1 MAENKNQVSDG
12 GRTATHLFSHH
23 ISCMTAESQQTN
35 ATMANTEGMPDEVV
49 EEMLALPS
57 PSSVS
62 AAAVAASRRA
72 GGRGVGAGSSPAA
85 ATSRAERIR
94 RRDEAMR
101 AQRERQQQRQ
111 TRAVDEGD
119 TRGVS
124 SEDTSHERKMMQQAQ
139 VDAQPAFKLH
149 ASRAEMMDS
158 WSEEGGMAPSATVVR
173 SSRAPVIRS
182 KSKHAPPHGEDKM
195 TNRSKIATDSG
206 NTAAAPMVKE
216 RPSVSFAGTERDETA
231 APPPFNRP
239 KPVIKAAAIQ
249 ERPVHLRSMAGSIQ
263 QQGQQD
269 GPQHGSGKR
278 PSKFL
283 QRRMQKQQGKAE
295 GTGAGAG
302 VGTGSSS
309 FSVGGTAGGFP
320 SLDVPIGTFARKG
333 GNNQSPRQP
342 TVSKDMVALG
352 SRSRTSAP
360 VEKSKQREGNG
371 DGSANSMLSGMSRT
385 GIMEGIAE
393 IESALSEQ
401 SIAFLKARGQ
411 KKKQA
416 AQADSKQ
423 KEKQPKCTTLSM
435 SATPKATAAPEVDK
449 AKEAEILS
457 SIRTEEDLDRIY
469 SDFNASAGASVLESS
484 APEIEA
490 PGGKIQDLK
499 SATALLRSTSYRQ
512 TILAAKTT
520 CELLSKRI
528 HDLKSA
534 GDGCHDAA
542 AIERSSAGDYPA
554 VLPVALRC
562 LLDLPQPH
570 RHEQLHSYVLQ
581 SLRHLIE
588 LFAHPSH
595 RVSMSLSDLE
605 QNGSS
610 VYQLYFLDD
619 DIPAPPAAS
628 CYESGASKLS
638 AAQKVED
645 SPVEGALYAT
655 NSSAES
661 ASKDGEAFYADPL
674 WTLLSRMRIIPCVAR
689 IIASAKGRGSETLG
703 VLGEIVTPICSILSM
718 LSLRSPGAACAIA
731 QHKTMLPDLVEMTL
745 TPGAHFE
752 QTGKSKESFLVN
764 PRAALPAMILL
775 CTLARQSRTIA
786 SQSEPFASIITTLH
800 AMLGIPAETE
810 EELVVQK
817 YCLLLWRTLLRYGL
831 AIPHLSTF
839 ISLAT
844 PHLSAKKETA
854 FSLTADY
861 LSAFSNVC
869 ECAKVITRS
878 KTESSIR
885 LTEEQAD
892 TLAMA
897 GVWLSPHVQKCAAFL
912 KEAASSTVDAAGTK
926 MLAAR
931 LRFLLS
937 YVAASAPSDIMKL
950 AAVIEEETMG
960 AKIRDVDKSAFV
972 SVVSRSECIEV
983 LQAVF
988 KSGLLKIALPKVLSW
1003 AFVSEWKGPLRVPTD
1018 FMATSI
1024 DEEASSCALLSAF
1037 VSLLSNMVNNESI
1050 FDDGFGSTDQ
1060 RSDVISIADEFS
1072 CLVFSTLS
1080 TLSGS
1085 DLEVAVS
1092 PSAAGSG
1099 WIDAAFYILVKF
1111 LSSVKQ
1117 RDSIRSVLVSNAEDN
1132 AELRWLREMAFALIG
1147 RLKVGDEAMAA
1158 VLLSQDILF
1167 ATPSIDGKRNQGSP
1181 LQGMLLQELVNSPR
1195 SQSQLDHSFKLHRGH
1210 GITAAG
1216 IGPFGLESL
1225 RSDAEFVAPP
1235 NRAADNGQGRGIAVE
1250 PLIPLGKLWLWQV
1263 LSSTIDP
1270 PPEAS
1275 AQQRAVLLNDAAAV
1289 IISSLELLS
1298 CMEKEPSSNG
1308 YTSQI
1313 HPGAK
1318 LYHLSNSCLFPEEVL
1333 RHEKFEQLFCS
1344 LFQDISSI
1352 KDHQSIPKAFVAA
1365 CYQHSRTTRSKL
1377 ESNGQAK
1384 NDETDEEKLLA
1395 LFEDK
1400 PSSSEEFTAKEVA
1413 ALADFVG
1420 DMCSAYTEYGAQYE
1434 SLNHCVRLLL
1444 RYGFP
1449 SKARLEIIAKLRG
1462 LLHLLTL
1469 QIEVEDVGKENMSI
1483 SLQLSLASSSQKES
1497 PEVLDALANALSS
1510 RDPNDSIRRLD
1521 AETGGYAY
1529 YFAIASLAQSY
1540 ASSIRSNEPGAQ
1552 EAARRRLELLGDE
1565 AKAAILRATNSIEKE
1580 GLRVVSAVLR

>member
-1 MAENKNQVSDG
+1 
-12 GRTATHLFSHH
+12 
-23 ISCMTAESQQTN
+23 
-35 ATMANTEGMPDEVV
+35 MANTEGMPDEVV

-62 AAAVAASRRA
+62 AAAVAAVSSRRA
-72 GGRGVGAGSSPAA
+72 GGRGVGAGSSTAA

-101 AQRERQQQRQ
+101 AQRERQQQQQRQ

-119 TRGVS
+119 STRGVS
-124 SEDTSHERKMMQQAQ
+124 SEDASHERKKMMQQAQ

-149 ASRAEMMDS
+149 ASRAEMMDG
-158 WSEEGGMAPSATVVR
+158 WSEEGGVAPSATVVR

-182 KSKHAPPHGEDKM
+182 KSKHAPPHGEDKT
-195 TNRSKIATDSG
+195 TNRSKIATDNG
-206 NTAAAPMVKE
+206 NTAATPMVEE
-216 RPSVSFAGTERDETA
+216 RPSVSFAGTERDTTA

-249 ERPVHLRSMAGSIQ
+249 ERPVHLRSMVGNIQ

-269 GPQHGSGKR
+269 GQQLQHVSGKR

-283 QRRMQKQQGKAE
+283 QRRMQKQQGKA
-295 GTGAGAG
+295 GDIGAGAG

-333 GNNQSPRQP
+333 GNKQSPRQP
-342 TVSKDMVALG
+342 TVSKDIVALG

-360 VEKSKQREGNG
+360 VEESKQREENGNG
-371 DGSANSMLSGMSRT
+371 SADTMLSGMSRT
-385 GIMEGIAE
+385 EIMEGIAE

-423 KEKQPKCTTLSM
+423 KEKQPKGTTSSM
-435 SATPKATAAPEVDK
+435 SATPKATAAPEIDK

-457 SIRTEEDLDRIY
+457 SIRTDEDLDRVY

-490 PGGKIQDLK
+490 PGGKIQDLE
-499 SATALLRSTSYRQ
+499 SSTALLRSTSYRQ

-520 CELLSKRI
+520 CELLSERV

-534 GDGCHDAA
+534 EDGCHDT
-542 AIERSSAGDYPA
+542 GDYPA

-581 SLRHLIE
+581 SLRHLVE

-638 AAQKVED
+638 AAQKIED

-661 ASKDGEAFYADPL
+661 ATKDGEAFYADPL

-689 IIASAKGRGSETLG
+689 IIASAKGRGLETPG
-703 VLGEIVTPICSILSM
+703 VPGEIVTQICSILSM

-764 PRAALPAMILL
+764 PRAALPTMILL

-786 SQSEPFASIITTLH
+786 SQSEPFASIISTLH
-800 AMLGIPAETE
+800 AILGIPAETE
-810 EELVVQK
+810 EELAVQK

-831 AIPHLSTF
+831 AIPHLPTF
-839 ISLAT
+839 ISIAT

-897 GVWLSPHVQKCAAFL
+897 GAWFSPHVQKCAAFL
-912 KEAASSTVDAAGTK
+912 KEAASSTGNVDAAGTK

-950 AAVIEEETMG
+950 AAVTEEETMG
-960 AKIRDVDKSAFV
+960 AKISDVDKSAFV

-1003 AFVSEWKGPLRVPTD
+1003 AFVSEWKGPLRVPID

-1060 RSDVISIADEFS
+1060 RSEVISIADEFC

-1080 TLSGS
+1080 TLSGN
-1085 DLEVAVS
+1085 DFEVAVS
-1092 PSAAGSG
+1092 PAARSG
-1099 WIDAAFYILVKF
+1099 WIDAALYVLVKF
-1111 LSSVKQ
+1111 LSSAKQ
-1117 RDSIRSVLVSNAEDN
+1117 RDSTCSVLASNAEDN

-1167 ATPSIDGKRNQGSP
+1167 ATPSLDVKRNQGSP
-1181 LQGMLLQELVNSPR
+1181 LQAMLLQELVNSPR

-1235 NRAADNGQGRGIAVE
+1235 DRAADNGQGRGIAVE

-1275 AQQRAVLLNDAAAV
+1275 AQQRDELLNDAAAV

-1298 CMEKEPSSNG
+1298 YMEKGPSSNG

-1313 HPGAK
+1313 NPGAK

-1344 LFQDISSI
+1344 LFQDISSM

-1365 CYQHSRTTRSKL
+1365 CYQHSRTTRSKS
-1377 ESNGQAK
+1377 ESNGQTK
-1384 NDETDEEKLLA
+1384 NDEADEEKLLA

-1400 PSSSEEFTAKEVA
+1400 PSSSEEFTTKEVA

-1449 SKARLEIIAKLRG
+1449 PKARIEIIAKLRG

-1469 QIEVEDVGKENMSI
+1469 QIEVGDFGKENMSI
-1483 SLQLSLASSSQKES
+1483 SLELSLASGFQKES

-1510 RDPNDSIRRLD
+1510 RDPNNSIRRLD

-1540 ASSIRSNEPGAQ
+1540 ASCIRTNEPGAQ
-1552 EAARRRLELLGDE
+1552 EAAGRRLELLGDE
-1565 AKAAILRATNSIEKE
+1565 AKAAVLRATNSIEKE

>member
-1 MAENKNQVSDG
+1 
-12 GRTATHLFSHH
+12 
-23 ISCMTAESQQTN
+23 
-35 ATMANTEGMPDEVV
+35 MANTEGMPDEVV
-49 EEMLALPS
+49 EEMLALPP

-62 AAAVAASRRA
+62 AAAVAAASSRRA
-72 GGRGVGAGSSPAA
+72 GGRGGGAGSSTAA

-101 AQRERQQQRQ
+101 AQRERQQQQRQ
-111 TRAVDEGD
+111 TRAADEGD
-119 TRGVS
+119 SATGAS
-124 SEDTSHERKMMQQAQ
+124 SEDASHERRKMMQQAQ

-149 ASRAEMMDS
+149 ASRAEMMDG
-158 WSEEGGMAPSATVVR
+158 WSEEGGVAPSATVVR

-182 KSKHAPPHGEDKM
+182 KSKHATPHGEDKT
-195 TNRSKIATDSG
+195 TNRSKIASDSG
-206 NTAAAPMVKE
+206 NTAASPMVKE
-216 RPSVSFAGTERDETA
+216 RPSVSFAGTERDTT
-231 APPPFNRP
+231 APPPSFNRP

-333 GNNQSPRQP
+333 GNKQSPTRQP
-342 TVSKDMVALG
+342 TVSKDVVALG

-360 VEKSKQREGNG
+360 VEESKRREENG
-371 DGSANSMLSGMSRT
+371 GGSAASMLSGMSRSE
-385 GIMEGIAE
+385 IMEGIAE

-423 KEKQPKCTTLSM
+423 KEKQPKGTTSSM
-435 SATPKATAAPEVDK
+435 SATPKATAAPEIDK

-457 SIRTEEDLDRIY
+457 SIRTDEDLDRVY

-490 PGGKIQDLK
+490 PGGKIQDLE
-499 SATALLRSTSYRQ
+499 SSTALLRSTSYRQ

-520 CELLSKRI
+520 CELLSERV

-534 GDGCHDAA
+534 EDGCHDT
-542 AIERSSAGDYPA
+542 GDYPA

-581 SLRHLIE
+581 SLRHLVE

-638 AAQKVED
+638 AAQKIED

-661 ASKDGEAFYADPL
+661 ATKDGEAFYADPL

-689 IIASAKGRGSETLG
+689 IIASAKGRGLETPG
-703 VLGEIVTPICSILSM
+703 VPGEIVTQICSILSM

-731 QHKTMLPDLVEMTL
+731 QHKTMLPDLVGMTL
-745 TPGAHFE
+745 SPGAHFE

-764 PRAALPAMILL
+764 PRAALPTMILL

-786 SQSEPFASIITTLH
+786 SQSEPFASIISTLH
-800 AMLGIPAETE
+800 AILGIPAETE
-810 EELVVQK
+810 EELAVQK

-839 ISLAT
+839 ISIAT
-844 PHLSAKKETA
+844 PHLSSKKETA

-897 GVWLSPHVQKCAAFL
+897 GAWLSPHVQKCAAFL
-912 KEAASSTVDAAGTK
+912 KEAASSSTGNVDAAGTK

-950 AAVIEEETMG
+950 AAVIEKETMG
-960 AKIRDVDKSAFV
+960 AKISDVDKSAFV

-983 LQAVF
+983 LQAIF

-1024 DEEASSCALLSAF
+1024 DEEASSCALVSAF

-1050 FDDGFGSTDQ
+1050 FDDGFGPKDQ
-1060 RSDVISIADEFS
+1060 RSDVISIADEFC

-1080 TLSGS
+1080 TLSGN
-1085 DLEVAVS
+1085 DFEVAVS
-1092 PSAAGSG
+1092 PAARSG
-1099 WIDAAFYILVKF
+1099 WIDAALYVLVKF
-1111 LSSVKQ
+1111 LSSAKQ
-1117 RDSIRSVLVSNAEDN
+1117 RDSTCSVLASNAEDN

-1167 ATPSIDGKRNQGSP
+1167 ATPSLDVKRNQGSP
-1181 LQGMLLQELVNSPR
+1181 LQAMLLQELVNSPR

-1235 NRAADNGQGRGIAVE
+1235 DRAADNGQGRGIAVE

-1275 AQQRAVLLNDAAAV
+1275 AQQRAELLNDAAAV

-1298 CMEKEPSSNG
+1298 YMEKGPSSNG
-1308 YTSQI
+1308 YTSQV

-1344 LFQDISSI
+1344 LFQDISSM

-1365 CYQHSRTTRSKL
+1365 CYQHSRTTRSKS
-1377 ESNGQAK
+1377 ESNGQTK
-1384 NDETDEEKLLA
+1384 NDEADEEKLLA

-1400 PSSSEEFTAKEVA
+1400 PGSSEEFTTKEVA

-1449 SKARLEIIAKLRG
+1449 PKARIEIIAKLRG

-1469 QIEVEDVGKENMSI
+1469 QIEVEDVGKENMSK
-1483 SLQLSLASSSQKES
+1483 SLELSLASGSQKES

-1540 ASSIRSNEPGAQ
+1540 ASCIRTNEPGAQ
-1552 EAARRRLELLGDE
+1552 EAAGRRLELLGDE
-1565 AKAAILRATNSIEKE
+1565 AKAAVLRAANSIEKE
-1580 GLRVVSAVLR
+1580 GLHVVSAVLR